1 MPLIIGG
8 AIALILGII
17 GLIEWRGELF
27 ILIKGSI
34 PILLLM
40 GGILALY
47 VGYDDFQ
54 EKLKEDKQK
63 QDEKLDKAREEIEM
77 IRAKAELYREELDR
91 MKEGKESKEISP

>member
-17 GLIEWRGELF
+17 GLIEWRSDLL
-27 ILIKGSI
+27 ILVKGAL
-34 PILLLM
+34 PIMLLM

-63 QDEKLDKAREEIEM
+63 QDEKLEKAREEIEM

-91 MKEGKESKEISP
+91 MKETKESKEISP

>member
-8 AIALILGII
+8 AVALILGII
-17 GLIEWRGELF
+17 GLIEWRDELF
-27 ILIKGSI
+27 IIIKGSL

-63 QDEKLDKAREEIEM
+63 QDDKIEKAREELEIV
-77 IRAKAELYREELDR
+77 RAKAESYKEELDR
-91 MKEGKESKEISP
+91 LKEGKKPENN